1 MAMSVLLIVICSGQ
15 LAWTNKNNVEIQA
28 DRSSD
33 GQKMIVVKEQSDL
46 RIACEITPPGS
57 SSVEWTMNT
66 HTTLTT
72 GTDRVEMSQRN
83 TTVNGQLTT
92 LHTLI
97 IRQTS
102 TMDIGTYECR
112 SDSELDRVYVNI
124 ARLAKLQIIEEM
136 SELQLK
142 EVNGTYVDLTLRCVG
157 ELKSRPAWKHNGT
170 IVGETMDTVLNTVVN
185 RTSGRQILI
194 MTRRDVTERFAGHYQ
209 CVDTAFFQSD
219 SDILTIHADAP
230 IKSQSARKRNGTEV
244 SNQASQLLLA
254 AVLLVTTLLKNH
266 HL

>member
-1 MAMSVLLIVICSGQ
+1 M
-15 LAWTNKNNVEIQA
+15 EIQA
-28 DRSSD
+28 DTSSD

-46 RIACEITPPGS
+46 RIVCEITPAAS

-102 TMDIGTYECR
+102 TLMDIGTYECR

-124 ARLAKLQIIEEM
+124 ARLASL
-136 SELQLK
+136 S
-142 EVNGTYVDLTLRCVG
+142 
-157 ELKSRPAWKHNGT
+157 
-170 IVGETMDTVLNTVVN
+170 
-185 RTSGRQILI
+185 
-194 MTRRDVTERFAGHYQ
+194 
-209 CVDTAFFQSD
+209 FQS
-219 SDILTIHADAP
+219 
-230 IKSQSARKRNGTEV
+230 V
-244 SNQASQLLLA
+244 SI
-254 AVLLVTTLLKNH
+254 T
-266 HL
+266 